1 MAWGMLMGVF
11 LMIHLSLF
19 LSCTSIDCPVQN
31 NVYTVYNLLKSNGT
45 TDTLK
50 VDTLTITTK
59 RADGT
64 DTTLLNRAVGITT
77 FDMNISYTQPE
88 DVFYYTLLDTLGNT
102 YRDTIYVKKDDYPHF
117 ESVDCQAT
125 YFHLLTDVRTTH
137 HIIDSIV
144 INHATVNYDAT
155 NEHFHIYLKAR
166 Y

>member
-1 MAWGMLMGVF
+1 MRKIIVFFLALMAIGA
-11 LMIHLSLF
+11 
-19 LSCTSIDCPVQN
+19 CTSIDCPVQN
-31 NVYTVYNLLKSNGT
+31 NVYTVYGLRKADGS
-45 TDTLK
+45 TDTLR
-50 VDTLTITTK
+50 VDTLTIVSK

-64 DTTLLNRAVGITT
+64 DSTLLNRAVGITT

-102 YRDTIYVKKDDYPHF
+102 YQDTIYVKKEDEPHF

-125 YFHLLTDVRTTH
+125 YFHHLTEVRSTH

-144 INHATVNYDAT
+144 INHSTVNYDAT
-155 NEHFHIYLKAR
+155 NEHFHIYFKAR

>member
-1 MAWGMLMGVF
+1 MLMAVGA
-11 LMIHLSLF
+11 
-19 LSCTSIDCPVQN
+19 CTSIDCPVEN
-31 NVYTVYNLLKSNGT
+31 RVYTVYNLLKSDGT

-50 VDTLTITTK
+50 VDTLTIISK

-64 DTTLLNRAVGITT
+64 DSTLLNRATGITT

-102 YRDTIYVKKDDYPHF
+102 YHDTVYIKKEDYPHF

-125 YFHLLTDVRTTH
+125 YFHKLTDVRTTH

-144 INHATVNYDAT
+144 INHSTVNYDAT
-155 NEHFHIYLKAR
+155 NEHFHIYFKAR